1 MIKRHYNA
9 SLIRATNQG
18 AEYRSFYFWVKSF
31 FPQDPKYLRKTIDSH
46 LGENHD
52 EYVIISL
59 SRL

>member
-1 MIKRHYNA
+1 MIKRHYSV
-9 SLIRATNQG
+9 SLIRASNSG
-18 AEYRSFYFWVKSF
+18 AEYSHFNFRVKSF
-31 FPQDPKYLRKTIDSH
+31 FPQDMKYLKKTIDSH